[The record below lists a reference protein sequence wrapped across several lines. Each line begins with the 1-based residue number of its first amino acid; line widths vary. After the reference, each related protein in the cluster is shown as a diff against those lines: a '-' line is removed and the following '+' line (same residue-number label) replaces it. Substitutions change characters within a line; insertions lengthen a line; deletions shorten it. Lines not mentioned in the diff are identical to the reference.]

1 MEVAIAFTL
10 YLSFGAFLF
19 FGTMGA
25 PRIFGRLAIGLCGSE
40 LVATTAWLVNPTDM
54 LAGAAGVHIP
64 VLTGATLVL
73 ATGYGL
79 HVARRW

>member
-1 MEVAIAFTL
+1 MEVAIAFTI

-25 PRIFGRLAIGLCGSE
+25 PAIFERLAIGLCGSE
-40 LVATTAWLVNPTDM
+40 LFATTAWLVSGSDE
-54 LAGAAGVHIP
+54 LASAISLHIP
-64 VLTGATLVL
+64 MLTGATLML
-73 ATGYGL
+73 AAGYGL